1 MENLQ
6 IRTLGLA
13 NKRLSTT
20 DYNTANTQGHT
31 TAIFRKIS
39 VRKTILDLKFLEHIC
54 CKISCLPASPRI
66 FEHLQNGIITH
77 F

>member
-13 NKRLSTT
+13 NKWLSTT

-31 TAIFRKIS
+31 TAIFQKIS
-39 VRKTILDLKFLEHIC
+39 VRKTILDLKFLEH
-54 CKISCLPASPRI
+54 L
-66 FEHLQNGIITH
+66 L
-77 F
+77 